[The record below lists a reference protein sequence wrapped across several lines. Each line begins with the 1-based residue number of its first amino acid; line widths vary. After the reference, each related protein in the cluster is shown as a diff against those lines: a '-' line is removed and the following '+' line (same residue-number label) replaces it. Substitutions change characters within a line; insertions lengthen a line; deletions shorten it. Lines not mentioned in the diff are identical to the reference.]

1 MEEIHWSLGKSLRM
15 GIDALPTPQKG
26 DAKIPHTKLIS
37 ENPPDGREIDGASE
51 NPAFCRMGDPL
62 FEKTI
67 REAIDL
73 ELEHLKKNPKDCMV
87 HINLMDAYFK
97 GRNISPE
104 YFDKSTY
111 HAKQAIIFGHNTGYA
126 EERLAKNLEKTKQFH
141 QALQLYDIILE
152 NKEFH
157 FSKHGIG
164 KKIDFA
170 KRRELVKK
178 KLDKALDTVN
188 DVLFT
193 PKEIMQIIQS
203 IRDNDAREE
212 AERRTN
218 GMYESESF
226 NIHFH

>member
-1 MEEIHWSLGKSLRM
+1 M
-15 GIDALPTPQKG
+15 
-26 DAKIPHTKLIS
+26 
-37 ENPPDGREIDGASE
+37 
-51 NPAFCRMGDPL
+51 
-62 FEKTI
+62 
-67 REAIDL
+67 
-73 ELEHLKKNPKDCMV
+73 
-87 HINLMDAYFK
+87 
-97 GRNISPE
+97 
-104 YFDKSTY
+104 
-111 HAKQAIIFGHNTGYA
+111 
-126 EERLAKNLEKTKQFH
+126 AKNLEKTKQFH

-164 KKIDFA
+164 NKIDFA

-203 IRDNDAREE
+203 IRDNDAKVG
-212 AERRTN
+212 AERRSK